1 MQNAAL
7 AAPTDADT
15 ARMSKSAVLALS
27 LVACL
32 ASGWV
37 GVAHSAPQV
46 TAKASWVMVDM
57 IKDVNGDGFI
67 DGDGGVPESG
77 ALSANPSTQM
87 VGEGNHI
94 AQPNERLIGGALS
107 WYLSAAG
114 FPVTLNACGSQ
125 GSQYSWSLQNTST
138 STATSIPIKKLT
150 TSTCKTRVTLP
161 EGSYIFRLNVAAG
174 TANATTAIPGTV
186 KNILMVAM
194 GDSYASG
201 EGNPRNVGAWLA
213 QGGPFSSFRPYWDND
228 VCHRSVHGAPAL
240 AALALEKSSPLTS
253 VTLVDVSCSG
263 ATVRAGILG
272 VQPGTG
278 QTQIALAKSLI
289 GDQLVDLVSLSIGGN
304 DVGFGSVLS
313 SCLLNANC
321 PLSKP
326 ASGVL
331 QNYPTL
337 QAGVSDQTAKLQT
350 SYSDIANCLSKRT
363 CPSGINLAPTAS
375 VLPTMYPDIARNS
388 NGAICSYL
396 SMNQEDFTWARA
408 ALLNPTPPADVAYK
422 MANQTIT
429 DLPIASSLNRQIT
442 NTTALGWKPVL
453 GSWTRSGD
461 SAIGHGICAGATSW
475 TFGVQLGGQMASSAF
490 HPNPQGQSELGKAL
504 LEAAKIASA

>member
-1 MQNAAL
+1 MPLEAPAAQ
-7 AAPTDADT
+7 TDADT
-15 ARMSKSAVLALS
+15 VHMSKPRLLALS

-32 ASGWV
+32 ASGWI
-37 GVAHSAPQV
+37 GVAHSVPPV
-46 TAKASWVMVDM
+46 VAKASWAMVDM
-57 IKDVNGDGFI
+57 AKDVNNDGFI
-67 DGDGGVPESG
+67 DGDGGVPKSG

-87 VGEGNHI
+87 IGEGNHVS
-94 AQPNERLIGGALS
+94 QPNERLIAGALS
-107 WYLSAAG
+107 WYLSPTG
-114 FPVTLNACGSQ
+114 FPVTLIACGSQ
-125 GSQYSWSLQNTST
+125 GSQYSWSLVNTT
-138 STATSIPIKKLT
+138 TAAVISVPAKKLSP
-150 TSTCKTRVTLP
+150 STCKTRVTLP
-161 EGSYIFRLNVAAG
+161 EGNYTFTLNITEGAAKASV
-174 TANATTAIPGTV
+174 TTTAIV

-201 EGNPRNVGAWLA
+201 EGNPRNVGAWLT

-228 VCHRSVHGAPAL
+228 VCRRSVHGAPAL

-263 ATVRAGILG
+263 ATVRQGILG
-272 VQPGTG
+272 TQPGTG

-289 GDQLVDLVSLSIGGN
+289 GDQPVDLVSLSIGGN

-326 ASGVL
+326 SSGVL
-331 QNYPTL
+331 QSYPTL

-350 SYSDIANCLSKRT
+350 AYSDIANCLSKRT
-363 CPSGINLAPTAS
+363 CPNGINLAPTAS

-408 ALLNPTPPADVAYK
+408 AILNPTPPPEVAYK
-422 MANQTIT
+422 TTNQTIAN
-429 DLPIASSLNRQIT
+429 LPIASSLNRQIT

-461 SAIGHGICAGATSW
+461 SVIGHGICAGATSW
-475 TFGVQLGGQMASSAF
+475 TFGVQFGGQMSSAAF
-490 HPNPQGQSELGKAL
+490 HPNPQGQVELGKAL
-504 LEAAKIASA
+504 LEAAKIATA

>member
-1 MQNAAL
+1 MAAG
-7 AAPTDADT
+7 TVH
-15 ARMSKSAVLALS
+15 MSKTRVLLAS
-27 LVACL
+27 LIACL
-32 ASGWV
+32 AMGAAV
-37 GVAHSAPQV
+37 EAHSAPQV
-46 TAKASWVMVDM
+46 VAKASWAMVDT
-57 IKDVNGDGFI
+57 IKDVNHDGYI
-67 DGDGGVPESG
+67 DGDGGVPKSG
-77 ALSANPSTQM
+77 ALSANPSIQM

-107 WYLSAAG
+107 WYLSPAG
-114 FPVTLNACGSQ
+114 FPITLNACESL
-125 GSQYSWSLQNTST
+125 GSQYSWTLLNTATQAVT
-138 STATSIPIKKLT
+138 STATKQLT
-150 TSTCKTRVTLP
+150 KATCKTRATLP
-161 EGSYIFRLNVAAG
+161 EGSYTFTLHVTDGAAKASVATSAQ
-174 TANATTAIPGTV
+174 V

-201 EGNPRNVGAWLA
+201 EGNPRNVGAWLT
-213 QGGPFSSFRPYWDND
+213 QGGPFSAFRPYWDND

-240 AALALEKSSPLTS
+240 AALALEKTSALTS
-253 VTLVDVSCSG
+253 VTLVDVSCTG
-263 ATVRAGILG
+263 ATVRQGILG

-289 GDQLVDLVSLSIGGN
+289 GDQPVDLVSISIGGN

-313 SCLLNANC
+313 SCLLSANC

-326 ASGVL
+326 TTGAL

-363 CPSGINLAPTAS
+363 CPNGINLAPTAS

-396 SMNQEDFTWARA
+396 SMNQQDFTWARA
-408 ALLNPTPPADVAYK
+408 AILNPTPPSEVAYTTTS
-422 MANQTIT
+422 QTVAS
-429 DLPIASSLNRQIT
+429 LPIASSLNRQIT

-475 TFGVQLGGQMASSAF
+475 IFGVQFGGQMASASF
-490 HPNPQGQSELGKAL
+490 HPNPQGQIELGKAL
-504 LEAAKIASA
+504 LEAAKIAIA